1 VRRTASEKMEII
13 RLVED
18 SDLPVRET
26 LRHLGVPRSTFYGWY
41 QRYESE
47 GFEGLHDQKPAPRP
61 RWNAI
66 PKAIQDEVLGMA
78 LESTELSPRELA
90 CRYTDEKRYFVS
102 ESSVYRILKAAD
114 LITSPAYV
122 LLSASD
128 AFQHPTTRVH
138 EMWQT
143 DFTYFRIVN
152 WGWYYLST
160 VLDDFSRYI
169 IAWKLSSTMGA
180 TDVTETLDEALAIT
194 GVDQVRVKH
203 RPRLLS
209 DNGSAYVSGELRDYL
224 GKRRM
229 DHTRGRPYHPQ
240 TQGKIERYHRTMKN
254 VVKLENYY
262 FPWEL
267 EAALRDFVAYYNNER
282 YHESL
287 DNVTPADA
295 YFGRKYQV
303 VSEREKIKKR
313 TMRKRKKEYLAAMAA

>member
-1 VRRTASEKMEII
+1 
-13 RLVED
+13 
-18 SDLPVRET
+18 
-26 LRHLGVPRSTFYGWY
+26 
-41 QRYESE
+41 
-47 GFEGLHDQKPAPRP
+47 
-61 RWNAI
+61 
-66 PKAIQDEVLGMA
+66 MA

-102 ESSVYRILKAAD
+102 ESSVYRLLKAAD

-143 DFTYFRIVN
+143 DFTYFRIIN

-267 EAALRDFVAYYNNER
+267 EAALRDFVAYYNHER

-295 YFGRKYQV
+295 YFGRKYEV

>member
-1 VRRTASEKMEII
+1 MRRSASEKMEII

-152 WGWYYLST
+152 WGWCYLST

-180 TDVTETLDEALAIT
+180 TDVTETLDEAPAIT

-295 YFGRKYQV
+295 YFGRKCEV
-303 VSEREKIKKR
+303 LSEREKIKKR
-313 TMRKRKKEYLAAMAA
+313 TMRKRKKEYLAAKAA

>member
-1 VRRTASEKMEII
+1 VRRAASEKMEVI

-180 TDVTETLDEALAIT
+180 TDVTETLDEALAIA
-194 GVDQVRVKH
+194 GVDPVRVQH

-295 YFGRKYQV
+295 YFGRKYEV

>member
-1 VRRTASEKMEII
+1 MRRTASEKMEIL
-13 RLVED
+13 RLVD
-18 SDLPVRET
+18 QSDLPVRAT
-26 LRHLGVPRSTFYGWY
+26 LRQLSVPRSTFYGWV
-41 QRYESE
+41 QRYQAE
-47 GFEGLHDQKPAPRP
+47 GFDGLHDQKPSPGP

-66 PKAIQDEVLGMA
+66 PETIQGEVLD
-78 LESTELSPRELA
+78 LVLKRTDLSPRELA

-102 ESSVYRILKAAD
+102 ESSVYRILKQAD

-122 LLSASD
+122 LMSA
-128 AFQHPTTRVH
+128 ANTFKHPTTRVH

-143 DFTYFRIVN
+143 DFTYFRIIN

-160 VLDDFSRYI
+160 VLDDYSRYI

-180 TDVTETLDEALAIT
+180 SDVTQTLDEAIALT
-194 GVDQVRVKH
+194 GVDQVPVKH

-209 DNGSAYVSGELRDYL
+209 DNGSAYLSNELRDYL
-224 GKRRM
+224 GQRHM
-229 DHTRGRPYHPQ
+229 THTRGAPYHPQ

-254 VVKLENYY
+254 VVKLQHYY

-267 EAALRDFVAYYNNER
+267 EASLRDFVAYYNNER
-282 YHESL
+282 YHEAL

-295 YFGRKYQV
+295 YFGRKYAV

-313 TMRKRKKEYLAAMAA
+313 TMRKRKKEHLAAMAA

>member
-1 VRRTASEKMEII
+1 MRRTASEKMEII

-47 GFEGLHDQKPAPRP
+47 GFEGLNDQKPAPRP

-66 PKAIQDEVLGMA
+66 PKAIQEEVLGMA

-122 LLSASD
+122 ILSASD

-143 DFTYFRIVN
+143 DFTYFRIIN

>member
-254 VVKLENYY
+254 VVRLENYY

-295 YFGRKYQV
+295 YFGRKYEV

-313 TMRKRKKEYLAAMAA
+313 TMRKRKKEYLAAIAA

>member
-1 VRRTASEKMEII
+1 MRRTAAEKMEII
-13 RLVED
+13 RLVEGT
-18 SDLPVRET
+18 DLPVRAT
-26 LRHLGVPRSTFYGWY
+26 LRQLGVARSTFYGWY
-41 QRYESE
+41 QRYLEA
-47 GFEGLHDQKPAPRP
+47 GFEGLQDKQPAR
-61 RWNAI
+61 RAGWNRI
-66 PKAIQDEVLGMA
+66 PKRIKDQVLELA
-78 LESTELSPRELA
+78 LDRTDLSPRELA
-90 CRYTDEKRYFVS
+90 CRFTEERRYFVS

-122 LLSASD
+122 LMSALD

-143 DFTYFRIVN
+143 DFTYFRIVG

-169 IAWKLSSTMGA
+169 LAWKLSPTMGVG
-180 TDVTETLDEALAIT
+180 DVKETLDQALAVT
-194 GVDQVRVKH
+194 GVDQVRVRH

-209 DNGSAYVSGELRDYL
+209 DNGPAYVSGELRAYL
-224 GKRRM
+224 EERQM
-229 DHTRGRPYHPQ
+229 VHTRGAPYHPQ

-254 VVKLENYY
+254 VVKLEHYY

-287 DNVTPADA
+287 DNVTPADV
-295 YFGRKYQV
+295 YFGRQHAV
-303 VSEREKIKKR
+303 LSERAKIKR
-313 TMRKRKKEYLAAMAA
+313 LTMQKRKKEYLAERAA